1 MFLIRL
7 VLSKAHCILISELIF
22 RTDLA
27 NAEKLVAKLPEIY
40 GKMAKNESA
49 LASK

>member
-1 MFLIRL
+1 MSFLDLSGTDFVYKVFRILDGIL
-7 VLSKAHCILISELIF
+7 VI
-22 RTDLA
+22 A
-27 NAEKLVAKLPEIY
+27 NAKNVVAKLPEIY

>member
-1 MFLIRL
+1 MPGLILATFL
-7 VLSKAHCILISELIF
+7 
-22 RTDLA
+22 TDEQLERRSGVA
-27 NAEKLVAKLPEIY
+27 NAKKVVAKLPEIY